1 MKKADRR
8 RIANEEKERR
18 KRLLRIFREIE
29 MAKAWEKI
37 ADEVGPCDL
46 KDLDRDCD
54 TLDYLDREQPSDF
67 EDMDE
72 DYPNKIETMH
82 NIYEC
87 D

>member
-1 MKKADRR
+1 
-8 RIANEEKERR
+8 
-18 KRLLRIFREIE
+18 

-54 TLDYLDREQPSDF
+54 TLDYLDREQPSEF
-67 EDMDE
+67 EGMDE
-72 DYPNKIETMH
+72 DYPNRIETMH